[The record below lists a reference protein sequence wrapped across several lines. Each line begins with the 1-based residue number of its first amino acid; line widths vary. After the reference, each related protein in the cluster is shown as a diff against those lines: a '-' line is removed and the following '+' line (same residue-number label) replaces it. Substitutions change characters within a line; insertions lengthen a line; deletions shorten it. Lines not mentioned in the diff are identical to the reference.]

1 MAENKTLEERL
12 AEIEAKNKAKEKA
25 AKERAAKQ
33 KAAREKGKAAQE
45 KRAKDAAAAA
55 EKNRDSRDY
64 KAPEKRLNP
73 QTEAGK
79 AAKTRQRIE
88 QENKT
93 NITSKYGQA
102 YAKRESLLDSY
113 RKTGDPKYRQLVINA
128 DNALERVVADYVKIY
143 GYAPPKYTGKAK
155 YPEPPKPVVKPGDKK
170 TTPTSSGVTSPSAS
184 QARDAARSAG
194 RNAAPPRVAPA
205 VVAQVADPYIQ
216 GIIDTAAKANIQLS
230 VAEATAAAAAGLG
243 VSGGGG
249 GGGRGSM
256 ASTQRQTTQY
266 SLQQVRSAADSI
278 YQNSI
283 GRALNDEELRMLHQ
297 SLNKTLK
304 VNPNITK
311 TSAKGN
317 VTTSG
322 GIDERGFMEQQAQ
335 ANPEFASYQK
345 ATTYFDSMLS
355 SLQGPVGGGI

>member
-1 MAENKTLEERL
+1 
-12 AEIEAKNKAKEKA
+12 
-25 AKERAAKQ
+25 
-33 KAAREKGKAAQE
+33 
-45 KRAKDAAAAA
+45 
-55 EKNRDSRDY
+55 
-64 KAPEKRLNP
+64 
-73 QTEAGK
+73 
-79 AAKTRQRIE
+79 
-88 QENKT
+88 
-93 NITSKYGQA
+93 
-102 YAKRESLLDSY
+102 LLDSY

-128 DNALERVVADYVKIY
+128 DNALERVVADYVKVY

-205 VVAQVADPYIQ
+205 VVATSQDPNIQ
-216 GIIDTAAKANIQLS
+216 RIIDAAAKAGIQLS
-230 VAEATAAAAAGLG
+230 VADAQAALG
-243 VSGGGG
+243 ITPPPTGYSGS
-249 GGGRGSM
+249 RGSM
-256 ASTQRQTTQY
+256 ASTQKQTTQY

-304 VNPNITK
+304 ANPNITK